1 MLFKNILEEEL
12 KNKIGQ
18 NYFCD
23 FDSSKIIGKIDFCVI
38 LKNHEHLEETI
49 SLFWAEAKKGKS
61 DIYKSIIQLILT
73 IGKARTF
80 DKELPPPFIGA
91 FDAEK
96 IAFIP
101 YNEIQE
107 IFYQN
112 DFNWKVAPSNHKTK
126 EFEFLSKKIRTILE
140 KNSLIFY
147 FHKDE
152 KDLKNFIKLNFI
164 EGKINLSKIQID
176 KNNFLTVYLK
186 CLGYKKYN

>member
-80 DKELPPPFIGA
+80 DKEFTASIYWC
-91 FDAEK
+91 FRRRK
-96 IAFIP
+96 
-101 YNEIQE
+101 NR
-107 IFYQN
+107 FY
-112 DFNWKVAPSNHKTK
+112 
-126 EFEFLSKKIRTILE
+126 
-140 KNSLIFY
+140 SL
-147 FHKDE
+147 
-152 KDLKNFIKLNFI
+152 
-164 EGKINLSKIQID
+164 Q
-176 KNNFLTVYLK
+176 
-186 CLGYKKYN
+186 